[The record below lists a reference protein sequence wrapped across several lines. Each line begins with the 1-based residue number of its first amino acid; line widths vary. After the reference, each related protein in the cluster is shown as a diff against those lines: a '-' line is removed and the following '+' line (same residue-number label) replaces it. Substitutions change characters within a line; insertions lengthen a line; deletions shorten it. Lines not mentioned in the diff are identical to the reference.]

1 MTTAIVIILGVYAA
15 VMTYLRATAAKTE
28 TKVDDKLLSAG
39 EAVEP
44 VVDFL
49 KTKVEKPA
57 EAPKADET
65 K

>member
-1 MTTAIVIILGVYAA
+1 MSTALLIIVSVYAA
-15 VMTYLRATAAKTE
+15 VMTYLRATAAKTK
-28 TKVDDKLLSAG
+28 TTVDDKLLKAG

-49 KTKVEKPA
+49 KTKTGD
-57 EAPKADET
+57 APKAPET